1 MMVEIMAMTAIA
13 ATPLVA
19 AYEGLPAWAW
29 GLAGALAL
37 YALAVLVLVLAGRRE
52 DAGAVARLVPDCAIL
67 ARRLARDRRM
77 PRRHRWLL
85 LALVG
90 YLLVPFDVVPDFVP
104 VVGALDDALVVVW
117 ALRSVLRAA
126 GPEAVTEHW
135 PGPPRTLGLLLRAI
149 G

>member
-1 MMVEIMAMTAIA
+1 MMAIMAVTSMA
-13 ATPLVA
+13 AVSVA
-19 AYEGLPAWAW
+19 TVLGALPPWAWA
-29 GLAGALAL
+29 LAAALAL
-37 YALAVLVLVLAGRRE
+37 YALAVLALALAGRRE
-52 DAGAVARLVPDCAIL
+52 DAGAVVRLVPDCAVL
-67 ARRLARDRRM
+67 ARRLARDPRL

-85 LALVG
+85 VGLAG